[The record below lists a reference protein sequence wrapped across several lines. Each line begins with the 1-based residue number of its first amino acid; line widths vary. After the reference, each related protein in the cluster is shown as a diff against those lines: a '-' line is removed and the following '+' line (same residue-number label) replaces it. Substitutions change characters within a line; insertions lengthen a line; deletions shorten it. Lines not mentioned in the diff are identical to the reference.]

1 MHPPLTLVCKLA
13 LPPAQA
19 AGATLRAYMLCTASA
34 NAAACHY
41 ANSQVAR
48 EIVSPVCIQNQVHC
62 SGKPAAPK
70 QEQRR
75 RQPRSK
81 RQRQQANGRTF
92 YQLWQFRAL
101 RAAKANAHKAI
112 RAGGAVVRVLSAYSS
127 QTCHWRWWSGQGEEK
142 RFSAPRRLRVRVT
155 SARRLQGVN
164 PAGGWDSNAAKVIA
178 LAGAALVKQPRDL
191 GLACQLQGYLKPLAT
206 ASRKQAIADSFSC
219 PFAV

>member
-1 MHPPLTLVCKLA
+1 MQPPLTLVCKLA

-34 NAAACHY
+34 NY

-48 EIVSPVCIQNQVHC
+48 EIVSPVCIQNQVYC

-81 RQRQQANGRTF
+81 TQRQQANGRTF
-92 YQLWQFRAL
+92 YQLWQFRVL
-101 RAAKANAHKAI
+101 QAAKANAHRAI

-127 QTCHWRWWSGQGEEK
+127 QTWRWWSGQGEEK

-191 GLACQLQGYLKPLAT
+191 WLACQLQGYLKPLAT